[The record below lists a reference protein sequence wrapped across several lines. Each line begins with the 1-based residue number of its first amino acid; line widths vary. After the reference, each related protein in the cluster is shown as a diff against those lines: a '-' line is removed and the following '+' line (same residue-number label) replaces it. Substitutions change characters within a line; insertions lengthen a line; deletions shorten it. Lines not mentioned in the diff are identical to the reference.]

1 MDKRANKIRNKMDKK
16 LDNKKQSNSE
26 FKDILAKYDDKVD
39 LRSIEKRINSI
50 SIPDDTIIQYKD
62 IKTVDIGD
70 PKKRSTAEVM
80 TMMYTDIKQ
89 VINEKSHMDNLLK
102 QHISVNEQERNRIEK
117 LYSQC
122 IPEPP
127 DNKELYNSL
136 LMEEKWGKK

>member
-1 MDKRANKIRNKMDKK
+1 MDNKMDKK
-16 LDNKKQSNSE
+16 ANKMDNKKANSE

-39 LRSIEKRINSI
+39 LRSIEKKINSI
-50 SIPDDTIIQYKD
+50 SIPDDTIIHYKD

-70 PKKRSTAEVM
+70 PRKRSTAEVM

-102 QHISVNEQERNRIEK
+102 QHISVNEQERNRIDK